1 MRQVNP
7 EIFHGTLFKPC
18 HSSAHSQ
25 RAYTLSLGLLRSFLL
40 LPTAKVYDITRL
52 IPYGRVTSYGHIA
65 RLAGHPSHSRLVG
78 SALKFLQDPTV
89 PWHRVISSSGAI
101 ADRGDGGH
109 AAARQAQCL
118 QNEGVTVINGR
129 GEGVTIDFGHAN
141 PNAKF
146 RVSMAAFGW
155 FPDEVQLEG
164 YDDDDDDDDDAA
176 RTQEIRERSDVD
188 QDESDLSELTE
199 DEG

>member
-1 MRQVNP
+1 MPQVNP
-7 EIFHGTLFKPC
+7 EVFH
-18 HSSAHSQ
+18 
-25 RAYTLSLGLLRSFLL
+25 
-40 LPTAKVYDITRL
+40 AKVYDIARL

-65 RLAGHPSHSRLVG
+65 RLTGHPSHSRLVG

-109 AAARQAQCL
+109 AATRQAQLL
-118 QNEGVTVINGR
+118 QQEGITIVHGR

-146 RVSMAAFGW
+146 RVSMSSFGW
-155 FPDEVQLEG
+155 FPDQVHLEG
-164 YDDDDDDDDDAA
+164 YNDEEVDAKDA
-176 RTQEIRERSDVD
+176 DGQRLEDIRNQRRGQLED
-188 QDESDLSELTE
+188 DESDLSELTDE
-199 DEG
+199 D